1 MFSRS
6 LCFQG
11 HSGMWRAF
19 SIVMC
24 PMFLLT
30 LTYTNFPPV
39 VGCRVALATLS
50 AYNSFVSSVVLAL
63 SFLSLTQDG
72 SDTGCPLEGGGWAP
86 GRVGPQFLRLD
97 RMFSTD
103 TTRSQSMFDHFA
115 SYPRLR
121 SNSNNNEW
129 NTILN
134 MLPVDVVR
142 VLLLSDNPVD
152 E

>member
-24 PMFLLT
+24 PMFLRVT
-30 LTYTNFPPV
+30 LTYTDFPLWLDA
-39 VGCRVALATLS
+39 GWHGLTLS
-50 AYNSFVSSVVLAL
+50 AYNSFVSSVVLGL

-72 SDTGCPLEGGGWAP
+72 SDTGCPLEGGGWALV
-86 GRVGPQFLRLD
+86 GGPQGGWAHS
-97 RMFSTD
+97 MFSTA
-103 TTRSQSMFDHFA
+103 TTRSQSMFGHFA
-115 SYPRLR
+115 FYSRLR
-121 SNSNNNEW
+121 PNSNNTEW